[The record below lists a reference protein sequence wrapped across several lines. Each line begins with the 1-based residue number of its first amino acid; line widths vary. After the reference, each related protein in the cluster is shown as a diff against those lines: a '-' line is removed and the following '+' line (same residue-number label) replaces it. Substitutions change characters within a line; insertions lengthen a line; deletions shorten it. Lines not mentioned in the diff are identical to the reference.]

1 MNRVRQQNE
10 SVLSEQ
16 TGSQLENLRDLLDI
30 VLRRAV
36 YTVGGGYS
44 LASGL
49 RDSMRR
55 VCLLAH
61 GRDVRPEQ
69 LLIMIKEAW
78 FELPEPERILR
89 NHSGD
94 VLARVITLC
103 IDEYYGVTG
112 EPNA

>member
-1 MNRVRQQNE
+1 MNRVRQQHE
-10 SVLSEQ
+10 SILSEQ
-16 TGSQLENLRDLLDI
+16 TGSQLENLRELLEI
-30 VLRRAV
+30 VLRRAA
-36 YTVGGGYS
+36 YTVGSGYS
-44 LASGL
+44 LSSSL

-55 VCLLAH
+55 VCILAH
-61 GRDVRPEQ
+61 ARDIRSEQ

-89 NHSGD
+89 DHSGD

-112 EPNA
+112 EPKA

>member
-1 MNRVRQQNE
+1 MNRVRQE
-10 SVLSEQ
+10 SETALSDQ
-16 TGSQLENLRDLLDI
+16 TSSRLDNLRELLDI

-44 LASGL
+44 LSSAL
-49 RDSMRR
+49 RESMRR
-55 VCLLAH
+55 ICVLAH
-61 GRDVRPEQ
+61 ARDVRVEQ
-69 LLIMIKEAW
+69 LLVLIKESW

-89 NHSGD
+89 DHSGD

>member
-1 MNRVRQQNE
+1 MNRVRQQHE

-16 TGSQLENLRDLLDI
+16 TGFQLENLRDLLDI

-36 YTVGGGYS
+36 YTVSGGYS
-44 LASGL
+44 LSSGL
-49 RDSMRR
+49 RQSMRR
-55 VCLLAH
+55 VCILAH
-61 GRDVRPEQ
+61 GREVRPEQ

-89 NHSGD
+89 DHSGD

-103 IDEYYGVTG
+103 IDKYYGVTG
-112 EPNA
+112 KPNS

>member
-1 MNRVRQQNE
+1 MNRVRQQQE
-10 SVLSEQ
+10 SVLSEH
-16 TGSQLENLRDLLDI
+16 TGSQLEKLRDLLDI

-44 LASGL
+44 LSSAL

-61 GRDVRPEQ
+61 ARDVRPER

-89 NHSGD
+89 DHSGD